1 MITRMEN
8 VGIVVEDLPAAI
20 DFFARLGLELEGEA
34 TVDQDWA
41 ARIGGFDEVRLDVA
55 MMRTRTATALRGLS
69 FSALKRF
76 RREKLRP
83 RRCLVNREV
92 QEPTEAAAGGT
103 FRRRRNVHW
112 SGSPC
117 TPVRRRR
124 PPGIA

>member
-55 MMRTRTATALRGLS
+55 MMRTPDGNGPSRSKFLRS
-69 FSALKRF
+69 
-76 RREKLRP
+76 
-83 RRCLVNREV
+83 
-92 QEPTEAAAGGT
+92 EAIQKGET
-103 FRRRRNVHW
+103 
-112 SGSPC
+112 
-117 TPVRRRR
+117 
-124 PPGIA
+124 